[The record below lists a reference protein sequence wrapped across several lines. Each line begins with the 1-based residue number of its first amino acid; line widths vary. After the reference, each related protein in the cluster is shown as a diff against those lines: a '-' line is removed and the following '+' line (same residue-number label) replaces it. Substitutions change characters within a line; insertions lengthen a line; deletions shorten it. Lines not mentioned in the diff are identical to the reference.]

1 MNKQN
6 VECPYHGTLFGTEG
20 NEVTPAGCLGWLE
33 HCPVHQKAAGSI
45 LGQGTY
51 LLRCGFHPW
60 SGHIQEVTNQC
71 FSLTS
76 MFLPLSLTSIIVLA
90 GAAQWVEIQPV
101 NQKVAG
107 AHAWVA
113 GQVPSWGCA
122 RVASQPVDV
131 SLPHQCFS
139 PLSPSLPLSLK
150 SK

>member
-20 NEVTPAGCLGWLE
+20 NEVSPGWVSRLVGALS
-33 HCPVHQKAAGSI
+33 CAPKSC
-45 LGQGTY
+45 
-51 LLRCGFHPW
+51 RFHPW

-131 SLPHQCFS
+131 SLTHQCFS